1 MGVLVVLLLLVLT
14 APAQAARPVTIGP
27 GDAPGV
33 AVDAAGTA
41 YVAYNGPYV
50 TPGEPLM
57 FCAWP
62 RGARS
67 CAPRTITDD
76 NASPLAQPALV
87 GAGGA
92 GAVWIVSA
100 RDTLQLM
107 TSGDGGATFGA
118 PVSLGEGR
126 FFDAAFGPE
135 RRLALT
141 IRNLGYID
149 FYERSLAGPVG
160 GTAQVNPGYGV
171 ESQVAYA
178 GVRPVVVSGGRSP
191 AIAYTA
197 WTGAGSVHDPAMW
210 TTPRRVGKSNSFALA
225 SGRRG
230 LWLAHEV
237 SAGYP
242 DRMVVRRFSGNR
254 FGRAPR
260 IPAYRRGLT
269 PIAGAALAQDARGRM
284 VAVWYSSTGER
295 LEYSK
300 SRTGA
305 RWSRARVLA
314 TGVETPAD
322 LQVALGPDGR
332 GLVVWDENT
341 GPNINAVRV
350 SAR

>member
-1 MGVLVVLLLLVLT
+1 MGLLAVVLLVVLA
-14 APAQAARPVTIGP
+14 APAQAAVIGP

-41 YVAYNGPYV
+41 FVAYNGPYAS
-50 TPGEPLM
+50 PGEPLM

-67 CAPRTITDD
+67 CTPRPIVAD

-87 GAGGA
+87 GAGAA
-92 GAVWIVSA
+92 GAVTIVSA
-100 RDTLQLM
+100 RGTLQ
-107 TSGDGGATFGA
+107 SISSADGGATFGA
-118 PVSLGEGR
+118 PVSLGDAR
-126 FFDAAFGPE
+126 FFDGAFGPDG
-135 RRLALT
+135 RMALA
-141 IRNLGYID
+141 IRNLEYVD
-149 FYERSLAGPVG
+149 FYERSLAGPVA
-160 GTAQVNPGYGV
+160 GTVAVNGGYGV
-171 ESQVAYA
+171 HAEVGYA

-191 AIAYTA
+191 AIAVTS
-197 WTGAGSVHDPAMW
+197 WSGAGSVHDPATW
-210 TTPRRVGKSNSFALA
+210 TGPFRVGKSNSFALA

-230 LWLAHEV
+230 LWLAHEI

-242 DRMVVRRFSGNR
+242 DRMVVRKFSGNR
-254 FGRAPR
+254 FGRAHR
-260 IPAYRRGLT
+260 IPAGRRGLT
-269 PIAGAALAQDARGRM
+269 PVAGAALAQDAAGRM

-300 SRTGA
+300 SRTGR
-305 RWSRARVLA
+305 RWTRARVLT

-341 GPNINAVRV
+341 GPNVNGVRI